1 MCRDGACGER
11 NGEPSASEGNV
22 AALEHSRAAQDR
34 TAYHQD
40 ATVSEDLGLNAPL
53 EEPAARCA
61 GQARLRGSRQV
72 EEPRAVIVTVKLL
85 GLRARDAGTVV
96 KAARRIVAYVEGAP
110 AAEPTKMRAA
120 YYGENGQSR
129 GRARG
134 SGGSLV
140 GLRGPVSSEQL
151 QQLLTG
157 RHAATGS
164 PLLTGTGSAGRV
176 DRGTVNLPAGQRWF
190 TLTEAARIVGVD
202 ASYLRRLARQSSGAE
217 TGGPQR
223 QRDAEPSE
231 DAAPSTSREEQ
242 HDDSPGEKTAARLA
256 AERDPDSGRWR
267 VARDELIRFV
277 EQREPPTVVIGFDV
291 VCAVPKSLSLLWVF
305 GDDELRRDIENSMN
319 AAVDAVFTYLERHAA
334 QGMVGSRNHPGLGLA
349 AASYLHDVSR
359 ADEAHLHIHNIVANA
374 VAIPVLD
381 ETGRPE
387 RDPVGG
393 ARVEWRALDS
403 ELFLAHA
410 RTAGFVG
417 AAVLR
422 HELARRRGVTW
433 APVRN
438 GVAELEDFPT
448 ELLAAFSTRHGQ
460 VQEELGQLVAQGMLS
475 DGRTEAAAQ
484 RRSRAAKKVLA
495 DAEVH
500 AVQERRLTE
509 AGWHPSQVRDL
520 ARRRD
525 RVPVQPT
532 AVDLAELADRLMGP
546 QGLTAKAPTFDRRD
560 VYREVAAWA
569 CDRLDAHA
577 ISTVVDQLLA
587 DPRIVRFEQH
597 SARRRHRGE
606 ETFST
611 EDLLDTEDSLL
622 SLCRQGRVDRGG
634 PPRTLIP
641 PAAVEA
647 ALSGD
652 GDGALGG
659 IPGVRLSG
667 EQQDLV
673 RRLLTDD
680 DLVRLVVGPAGSGK
694 TAAMRTVA
702 RVLAARGVTVLGAAH
717 GGRQAEQLAATLEV
731 ETRVVS
737 GWLTLLDHT
746 EDPASY
752 WPDDTVLIV
761 DEASQVSTRDAE
773 RFLRYATRTG
783 TVVILVGDPAQ
794 LGSVGAGG
802 WFAHLVTETTPPQ
815 LTGTHR
821 QRGPGMAEVRAALAG
836 LRSALPAEAM
846 AAVSSLARSGHV
858 RLFDDRAALLSTA
871 VSDWYTERR
880 QAGRAT
886 PMMAEHQRD
895 VDALNTA
902 ARDALT
908 ADGTLTG
915 PVLTAAGREYQTG
928 DEVITL
934 TQAGHTLI
942 PAGRPRG
949 DYIRTGTIGR
959 IVAVRIDPSRPQHQS
974 VTVRFPGKGTVD
986 VGWDYLTHPFP
997 DGRDGGLGHAYA
1009 LTAHKAQGSTM
1020 STARPLI
1027 VDDTSRPG
1035 LYVMLSRAQQRLQ
1048 AYLIRRPD
1056 LEADLDDED
1065 WLPVLPIDSAVDRLA
1080 ERLRTSRAE
1089 RLAGD
1094 LDPIAQT
1101 AHRLGSSHSLAEL
1114 LALDSPTGP
1123 RGSETERPGATVLRR
1138 AQIAAQA
1145 RVTAAAVAAPE
1156 PALLARIGPRPEA
1169 GPHRL
1174 LWDRAVSALATYR
1187 AAHAPAAPADDPGPR
1202 PEPGHQDT
1210 GAQRWK
1216 RLRGQATMLAD
1227 AWATRL
1233 SAGAARRFATGEEAV
1248 PRRRSVAGIHALLDA
1263 GWDARDLLAKLGE
1276 QEQTTAR
1283 TGASV
1288 LDHRV
1293 AVLCARARLD
1303 IAAFQLPAPQTAA
1316 EAWHAATT
1324 LLGSAE
1330 SRYLATRP
1338 TADLAAEERLLG
1350 RVLRMTRNDD
1360 ELRAHLLTRIR
1371 RMEADHSAAIRRLDH
1386 DNGPSGVAAAEGS
1399 GPSAQTPPAVHRL
1412 RRAQAAHELRL
1423 RRTLLAAVDG
1433 DPAAHEVAARH
1444 QNRVNAALEHQID
1457 EALLRIDQEPP
1468 RYLTDLMGSRP
1479 ADAAGAARWRERAR
1493 AVEDFRHRELG
1504 LAYGVLAAP
1513 SARTPSARA
1522 LDVPPKQPELRVRY
1536 QALLSDPQQ
1545 LDIDL

>member
-1 MCRDGACGER
+1 M
-11 NGEPSASEGNV
+11 
-22 AALEHSRAAQDR
+22 
-34 TAYHQD
+34 
-40 ATVSEDLGLNAPL
+40 
-53 EEPAARCA
+53 
-61 GQARLRGSRQV
+61 
-72 EEPRAVIVTVKLL
+72 IVTVKLL
-85 GLRARDAGTVV
+85 GLRARDADTVV
-96 KAARRIVAYVEGAP
+96 KAARRIVAYVEGIP
-110 AAEPTKMRAA
+110 AGGPARRQGA
-120 YYGENGQSR
+120 YYSENGKSR
-129 GRARG
+129 GHARG
-134 SGGSLV
+134 SGGILV
-140 GLRGPVSSEQL
+140 GLRGPVSSEHL

-157 RHAATGS
+157 RHAVTGS

-176 DRGTVNLPAGQRWF
+176 NRGTVNLPAGQRWF
-190 TLTEAARIVGVD
+190 TLIEAARTIGVD
-202 ASYLRRLARQSSGAE
+202 VSYLRRLARRSSGVEA
-217 TGGPQR
+217 GGPQR
-223 QRDAEPSE
+223 QRGAEPPD
-231 DAAPSTSREEQ
+231 DAAPETSREERN
-242 HDDSPGEKTAARLA
+242 DDSHREKTAARLA
-256 AERDPDSGRWR
+256 AERDPDSGQWR
-267 VARDELIRFV
+267 ITRDELLRFI
-277 EQREPPTVVIGFDV
+277 EQREPPTVVMGFDV
-291 VCAVPKSLSLLWVF
+291 VCAVPKSLSVLWVF
-305 GDDELRRDIENSMN
+305 GDDELRGDIKKSMN
-319 AAVDAVFTYLERHAA
+319 AAVDAVFAYLERYAA
-334 QGMVGSRNHPGLGLA
+334 QGMVGRRNHPGLGLA

-359 ADEAHLHIHNIVANA
+359 ANEAHLHIHNIVANA

-381 ETGRPE
+381 EAGRPE
-387 RDPVGG
+387 RDQAGG

-403 ELFLAHA
+403 EVFLAHA

-422 HELARRRGVTW
+422 HELSRRRGVTW

-438 GVAELEDFPT
+438 GVAELENFPA

-460 VQEELGQLVAQGMLS
+460 VQEEFDQLVAQGMLS

-500 AVQERRLTE
+500 AVQERRLSE
-509 AGWHPSQVRDL
+509 AGWHPAQVRNL
-520 ARRRD
+520 ACRRD
-525 RVPVQPT
+525 RVLVQPT
-532 AVDLAELADRLMGP
+532 AADLAELADRLMGP

-569 CDRLDAHA
+569 CDRLDANA
-577 ISTVVDQLLA
+577 ISSVVDRLLA
-587 DPRIVRFEQH
+587 DPRIVRIEQG

-606 ETFST
+606 EEFST

-622 SLCRQGRVDRGG
+622 SLCRQSRVDRGG

-641 PAAVEA
+641 PTVVEA

-652 GDGALGG
+652 GDSAVGGA
-659 IPGVRLSG
+659 PGVRLSE

-673 RRLLTDD
+673 RRLLTND
-680 DLVRLVVGPAGSGK
+680 DLVRLVVGLAGSGK

-702 RVLAARGVTVLGAAH
+702 WVLAARGVTVLGAAH

-731 ETRVVS
+731 DTRVVS
-737 GWLTLLDHT
+737 GWLTLLDHA
-746 EDPASY
+746 EDPASH

-773 RFLRYATRTG
+773 RLLRYATRTG

-858 RLFDDRAALLSTA
+858 RLFDDRAALLSAA
-871 VSDWYTERR
+871 VTDWYTERR
-880 QAGRAT
+880 QAGRAI

-915 PVLTAAGREYQTG
+915 PTLIAAGREYQTG

-942 PAGRPRG
+942 PAGRPG
-949 DYIRTGTIGR
+949 SDYIRTGTIGR
-959 IVAVRIDPSRPQHQS
+959 IIAVRIDPARSQHQS

-1035 LYVMLSRAQQRLQ
+1035 LYVMLSRAQERLQ

-1056 LEADLDDED
+1056 LEADLDEED
-1065 WLPVLPIDSAVDRLA
+1065 WLPVLPIDNAVDRLA

-1094 LDPIAQT
+1094 LDPIAQA
-1101 AHRLGSSHSLAEL
+1101 AHRLSGSHSLAEL
-1114 LALDSPTGP
+1114 LALDSPAGP
-1123 RGSETERPGATVLRR
+1123 PGNEAERPAATVLRR
-1138 AQIAAQA
+1138 AQLAAQA
-1145 RVTAAAVAAPE
+1145 QVAAAAVAAPE

-1174 LWDRAVSALATYR
+1174 LWDRAVSALGTYR
-1187 AAHAPAAPADDPGPR
+1187 AAHAPGAPADDLGPR
-1202 PEPGHQDT
+1202 PEPDHQDT

-1233 SAGAARRFATGEEAV
+1233 SAGAARRFATGKEAV

-1276 QEQTTAR
+1276 QEQATAR
-1283 TGASV
+1283 TGAAV

-1293 AVLCARARLD
+1293 VALCTRAGLD
-1303 IAAFQLPAPQTAA
+1303 IAAFELPAPQTAA
-1316 EAWHAATT
+1316 EAWHTATT
-1324 LLGSAE
+1324 LLSSAE

-1338 TADLAAEERLLG
+1338 TAALATEDRLLG
-1350 RVLRMTRNDD
+1350 RVLRTTGDDD
-1360 ELRAHLLTRIR
+1360 ELRAHLLTRVHR
-1371 RMEADHSAAIRRLDH
+1371 AETNLSAAMRRLGHH
-1386 DNGPSGVAAAEGS
+1386 DAPSEATAADGLGS
-1399 GPSAQTPPAVHRL
+1399 SVRTSSAAHRL
-1412 RRAQAAHELRL
+1412 RQAQAARELRL
-1423 RRTLLAAVDG
+1423 GRVLVAAIDG

-1444 QNRVNAALEHQID
+1444 QIRVNIALEHQID

-1479 ADAAGAARWRERAR
+1479 ADVAGAARWRERAR
-1493 AVEDFRHRELG
+1493 EVEDFRHRELG

-1513 SARTPSARA
+1513 SAMTPSARA
-1522 LDVPPKQPELRVRY
+1522 LDVPPEQPELRARY

-1545 LDIDL
+1545 LDIEF